1 MTQSAVLSVKSVAE
15 VAFDVVV
22 DGESFRV
29 ARSADSV
36 GVEAL
41 RRGEVLERLDVSRI
55 DEGLRVVVR
64 DRTGRTAVYLG
75 REAPDRLSATI
86 LVDGSSHE
94 LDVGLDTP
102 DDELA
107 GLLTDVRLPRLTQL
121 LRLSRRIRDD
131 ADFRAGLRQGLA
143 ASEGTHGGMSSDCVG
158 ACLIAVKL
166 TGQPIGVFA
175 DGYCCACLIY
185 S

>member
-1 MTQSAVLSVKSVAE
+1 MTQSAVLSVTPVAE

-29 ARSADSV
+29 ARSAQTV
-36 GVEAL
+36 EVEAL
-41 RRGEVLERLDVSRI
+41 RRGEVLERLEASRT
-55 DEGLRVVVR
+55 DDGLRVVVR

-75 REAPDRLSATI
+75 REAPDRLAATI

-131 ADFRAGLRQGLA
+131 ADFRIGLKQGLPA
-143 ASEGTHGGMSSDCVG
+143 PEATHGMSSDCVG
-158 ACLIAVKL
+158 ACLVAVKL
-166 TGQPIGVFA
+166 AETPVGIFA